1 VPGVQNSLKL
11 KQDQTT
17 PRDAKSRAV
26 NRALEVR
33 RVASRIESAVA
44 SRVVARAESERFA
57 GLCADEAEAMA
68 GAGLMRQCGHVNNVW
83 HAQSLVNDIGQ
94 EFEGLGTLYACN
106 VRTCGFCMNARR
118 KLSRRRAREGMA
130 RVRLGSGEKWFF
142 VTLTVPTMPARVS
155 PLFET
160 LEVVREAWGL
170 FTKHGRWNALARASI
185 KGCEFTLGEQRCQ
198 EHRNAN
204 KHRNSKACAECPDCR
219 RWDAERDGY
228 HAHLHLLA
236 VARWIKADELR
247 AAWSDCLRKV
257 WKRRGLDRAINTR
270 DGLAVCHVAL
280 VTDRKVE
287 RRGGV
292 INREGAIS
300 EVAKY
305 ITKADSFL
313 SIPEDQL
320 IDVASVRRWP
330 RMFELLGECRAPRKH
345 AAPEHDASASGSDYL
360 DTQNLSSALNA
371 RNEQLKKVLRVFRA
385 HGVPIRL
392 CGDKLL
398 LAKGCELG
406 NEELAAYEAE
416 VRSYG
421 RMRARGIPLRSRA
434 VALLLRGEWELWNE
448 ELAAHVA
455 EVRSYRRTML
465 SRTFTRATFRTLAD
479 ECWYGTESNP
489 ACAFEAG
496 ALNAHRADHRDY
508 LDEHRDEIAEG
519 VAIEDEARLSDARRK
534 DRAEWQ
540 QFVNENEDRQRIEF
554 RDERVFR
561 TWLVDGKPHDEF
573 DATATHEQRA
583 ARKTLH
589 DRYEDT
595 EMLRAL
601 LFSQGRAA
609 EWFAWIS
616 TPGAQMPDARKG

>member
-1 VPGVQNSLKL
+1 MQNSLKL
-11 KQDQTT
+11 KQDQTP

-44 SRVVARAESERFA
+44 SRVVARAESEGFA
-57 GLCADEAEAMA
+57 GLRADEAEAMA

-94 EFEGLGTLYACN
+94 EFEGLGTLYSCN

-118 KLSRRRAREGMA
+118 KLARRCAREGMA
-130 RVRLGSGEKWFF
+130 RVRLGSREKWFF

-160 LEVVREAWGL
+160 LEVVGEAWGL
-170 FTKHGRWNALARASI
+170 FTKHGTWNDFARASV
-185 KGCEFTLGEQRCQ
+185 KGIEFTLGEQRCQ

-204 KHRNSKACAECPDCR
+204 KHRNSKACAECPACR
-219 RWDAERDGY
+219 QWDAERDGY
-228 HAHLHLLA
+228 HVHIHLLA
-236 VARWIKADELR
+236 VAHWIKAGELR

-345 AAPEHDASASGSDYL
+345 VAPEHDASGSGSDYL

-371 RNEQLKKVLRVFRA
+371 RNEQLKEALRV
-385 HGVPIRL
+385 
-392 CGDKLL
+392 
-398 LAKGCELG
+398 
-406 NEELAAYEAE
+406 
-416 VRSYG
+416 S
-421 RMRARGIPLRSRA
+421 RARGIPLRSRA

-489 ACAFEAG
+489 ASAFEAG
-496 ALNAHRADHRDY
+496 ALHAHRADHRDY
-508 LDEHRDEIAEG
+508 LEEHRDEIAEG
-519 VAIEDEARLSDARRK
+519 AAIEDEARLSDARRK

-554 RDERVFR
+554 RDERVFK
-561 TWLVDGKPHDEF
+561 TWLVDGKPRDEF
-573 DATATHEQRA
+573 DAIATNEQRV

-601 LFSQGRAA
+601 LFSQGREA

-616 TPGAQMPDARKG
+616 TPGAQMPDVRKG

>member
-1 VPGVQNSLKL
+1 VQTSLKL

-17 PRDAKSRAV
+17 PRDARSRAV

-44 SRVVARAESERFA
+44 SRVIARAESERFV

-68 GAGLMRQCGHVNNVW
+68 GAGLMRQCAHVNNVW
-83 HAQSLVNDIGQ
+83 HAGGLVNDIGQ

-106 VRTCGFCMNARR
+106 SRLCGFCMNARR

-130 RVRLGSGEKWFF
+130 RVRLGSGEKWLF

-160 LEVVREAWGL
+160 LEVVGEAWGVL
-170 FTKHGRWNALARASI
+170 TKHGRWNALARASI
-185 KGCEFTLGEQRCQ
+185 KGIEFTLGEQRCK
-198 EHRNAN
+198 EHRDAN
-204 KHRNSKACAECPDCR
+204 KHRDSKACAECPDCR
-219 RWDAERDGY
+219 QWDAERDGY
-228 HAHLHLLA
+228 HVHIHLLA
-236 VARWIKADELR
+236 VALWIKADELR
-247 AAWSDCLRKV
+247 AAWSDCLREV

-270 DGLAVCHVAL
+270 DGLAVCHVAH

-287 RRGGV
+287 RRGAV
-292 INREGAIS
+292 INREGAVS
-300 EVAKY
+300 EVCKY

-320 IDVASVRRWP
+320 IDVAGVRRWP
-330 RMFELLGECRAPRKH
+330 RMFEVLGCCRETCKCELCR
-345 AAPEHDASASGSDYL
+345 PEKKSISRASGSDYL

-371 RNEQLKKVLRVFRA
+371 RNEQLKEALRV
-385 HGVPIRL
+385 
-392 CGDKLL
+392 
-398 LAKGCELG
+398 
-406 NEELAAYEAE
+406 
-416 VRSYG
+416 S
-421 RMRARGIPLRSRA
+421 RARGVPLRSRA

-455 EVRSYRRTML
+455 EVRSYRRMML

-489 ACAFEAG
+489 ASAFEAG
-496 ALNAHRADHRDY
+496 ALNAHRAEHRDY

-519 VAIEDEARLSDARRK
+519 AAIEDEARLSDARRK
-534 DRAEWQ
+534 DRAEWR

-554 RDERVFR
+554 RDERVYR
-561 TWLVDGKPHDEF
+561 TWLDNGKPRDEF
-573 DATATHEQRA
+573 DAIGTHEQRA
-583 ARKTLH
+583 ARKLLH
-589 DRYEDT
+589 DRYEDA

-601 LFSQGRAA
+601 LFSQGREA
-609 EWFAWIS
+609 EWFTWIS
-616 TPGAQMPDARKG
+616 TPGAKMPDARKG